1 MQLQTTSNLSLYNF
15 NFQDKKEHQSSTKK
29 LVKTFK
35 NDKWEESRRTN
46 SGKFKLLKVTI
57 QATKLA
63 KDKKKGNT
71 GSNNIANNKLV
82 KI

>member
-1 MQLQTTSNLSLYNF
+1 MINEKNL
-15 NFQDKKEHQSSTKK
+15 
-29 LVKTFK
+29 
-35 NDKWEESRRTN
+35 EELTLEN
-46 SGKFKLLKVTI
+46 FKLLKVTI